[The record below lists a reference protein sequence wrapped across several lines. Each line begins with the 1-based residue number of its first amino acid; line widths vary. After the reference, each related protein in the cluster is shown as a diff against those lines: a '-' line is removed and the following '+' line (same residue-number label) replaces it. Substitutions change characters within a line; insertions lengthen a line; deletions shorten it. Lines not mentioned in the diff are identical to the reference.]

1 MSIDIYIDFFKWCS
15 VINGFIIILS
25 SIIFLFFPDY
35 SYKNNKKFFL
45 GSKEEFNKTIYTIL
59 LYYTMIVIIFN
70 IVPYISLLLMG

>member
-25 SIIFLFFPDY
+25 SIIFLFSSDY

-70 IVPYISLLLMG
+70 IVPYIALLLMG